1 MPRPPLPVG
10 TLGNI
15 NTRKLGPRSWQAD
28 AYYRDAA
35 GDRRR
40 IQRRGTSKL
49 GAESALKV
57 AFAEGPAPQN
67 QGGLDRG
74 SRFSA
79 VANAWH
85 EELTANGKHSPSTVH
100 LYREA
105 LDKHL
110 LPLLGGLRFPECT
123 TYRLS
128 TAIKTIAEERGATTA
143 KRAHTVLRNVYK
155 FAIAND
161 VTAVNI
167 ARDIPT
173 VQIEAKPVTALTLE
187 EARRLLAGL
196 SGECHM
202 VASIQL
208 TTGLRIGEV
217 LALRWADVDL
227 SSDPPRVSVNATA
240 VKATGQG
247 YTRGAPKTAGSL
259 RTVPMP
265 RELADALGAWA
276 REHVPAHVD
285 TTAWAEPEALLFPDS
300 RGGVRDPNNYRRV
313 WRSQAAE
320 AGFPGLETHALRKTA
335 STLIER
341 VHGAPAAA
349 ETLGDTEAVARKH
362 YIAPRALTV
371 DVTATTGALLR

>member
-10 TLGNI
+10 TMGNI
-15 NTRKLGPRSWQAD
+15 NTRKLGPRYWVAD
-28 AYYRDAA
+28 AYYRDSTGA
-35 GDRRR
+35 RRR
-40 IQRRGTSKL
+40 LQRRGTSKL
-49 GAESALKV
+49 GAISALK
-57 AFAEGPAPQN
+57 AALAEGPAPQ
-67 QGGLDRG
+67 GHGALSRDA
-74 SRFSA
+74 RFSD

-85 EELTANGKHSPSTVH
+85 EELTANGKHSASTVR

-128 TAIKTIAEERGATTA
+128 TTIKAIAEEHGLTTA

-155 FAIAND
+155 FAISND
-161 VTAVNI
+161 VTAVNL

-173 VQIEAKPVTALTLE
+173 VQIETKPVAALTLE

-196 SGECHM
+196 SGECHI

-217 LALRWADVDL
+217 LALRWKDVDL
-227 SSDPPRVSVNATA
+227 SSTPPRVTVNATA
-240 VKATGQG
+240 VKATGRG
-247 YTRGAPKTAGSL
+247 YTRGAPKTATAR

-265 RELADALGAWA
+265 RALADQLEKWAW
-276 REHVPAHVD
+276 EHVPGHA
-285 TTAWAEPEALLFPDS
+285 TSTAWATPEALLFPNS
-300 RGGVRDPNNYRRV
+300 RGGVRDPNNYRKV
-313 WRSQAAE
+313 WRSQTAE
-320 AGFPGLETHALRKTA
+320 AGFPGLETHTLRKTA

-341 VHGAPAAA
+341 THGASAAA

-371 DVTATTGALLR
+371 DVTATTGALLQ